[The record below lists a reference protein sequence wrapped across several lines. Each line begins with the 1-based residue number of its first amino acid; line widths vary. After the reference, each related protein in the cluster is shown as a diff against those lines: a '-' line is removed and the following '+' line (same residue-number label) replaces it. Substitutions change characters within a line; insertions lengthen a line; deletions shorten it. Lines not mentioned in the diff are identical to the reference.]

1 MNKEEFPHYPNH
13 EIFLMW
19 ERRYEKLRSG
29 DISPPIKV
37 IKDRN
42 QLDENKIGKVITPNQ
57 LEEFFGEN
65 ENVYIQTHAK
75 NLAAKKHKKFA
86 VSKNKR
92 RYSREEKLVFFE
104 VGSKLPGEQGYEIIY
119 LGTGKAPGTTEIE
132 NDIAAESWGFDVLVL
147 VERERNIIKKGFN

>member
-1 MNKEEFPHYPNH
+1 MNKEELQQYPNH

-29 DISPPIKV
+29 NILPPIKV

-42 QLDENKIGKVITPNQ
+42 QLDENKIGKVVTPNQ
-57 LEEFFGEN
+57 LVEMFGQYDRGN
-65 ENVYIQTHAK
+65 IQTHAK

-86 VSKNKR
+86 VSKNR
-92 RYSREEKLVFFE
+92 HRYSREEKLVFLE
-104 VGSKLPGEQGYEIIY
+104 VGKLLSGEQGYEIIY

-147 VERERNIIKKGFN
+147 AEREKNVIKKGFY